1 MKILYRNAQN
11 TSKKLKKQINPQT
24 QFCDQTKWEILKYE
38 IRLFAISFSNNLAQ
52 LRRKEES
59 ALEDKLKTMESNLNS
74 NIMLEEYNKCKN
86 KLGEIYYNITEGVKV
101 RTEISWYEKGEKSSN
116 LFLNLEKTKPVQG
129 IIKGLEIENKD
140 ISDPNEISNEINWF
154 FKNLSAETLQK
165 SLPQVNN
172 FIENIV
178 FPALTQEQKQDCKKK
193 ISEKKMLDALKS
205 FSNNKPPGNE
215 GSTKEF
221 HETCWSELKELFM
234 NYSSQIK
241 ISKKLIT
248 SCRKTVL
255 KLIEEKDKD
264 KRFIINW
271 RPVLLNMDYKI
282 ISKVFS
288 DRLKKY
294 FRC

>member
-1 MKILYRNAQN
+1 MN
-11 TSKKLKKQINPQT
+11 
-24 QFCDQTKWEILKYE
+24 
-38 IRLFAISFSNNLAQ
+38 
-52 LRRKEES
+52 
-59 ALEDKLKTMESNLNS
+59 
-74 NIMLEEYNKCKN
+74 
-86 KLGEIYYNITEGVKV
+86 
-101 RTEISWYEKGEKSSN
+101 
-116 LFLNLEKTKPVQG
+116 
-129 IIKGLEIENKD
+129 
-140 ISDPNEISNEINWF
+140 
-154 FKNLSAETLQK
+154 
-165 SLPQVNN
+165 
-172 FIENIV
+172 
-178 FPALTQEQKQDCKKK
+178 QEQKQDWKKE
-193 ISEKKMLDALKS
+193 ISEKEVLDALKS
-205 FSNNKPPGNE
+205 FSNKPLGNE
-215 GSTKEF
+215 GLTKEF
-221 HETCWSELKELFM
+221 HETCWGELKEPFM